1 MKVRG
6 QIYEEYF
13 KSRSHTWI
21 YQEADSAMLSQ
32 VHNKPVCCYTSNL
45 EALRAYYPN
54 FKLTVTVRN
63 ISNMGDGYWSFH
75 IDNEDMQS
83 IARFDVRTFEDANRV
98 LLIYGMR
105 LDKNCGLP
113 HLPEWNLTKV
123 MAEQLEPLVRRY
135 AKESKGY
142 YPEMQVENYKEW
154 RRILGRIIF
163 ALAMWRLD
171 DDIIDHYDYL
181 IKKFPEKEAMKKWED
196 FWNRMDEGM
205 ALFGK
210 YFGEFYM

>member
-13 KSRSHTWI
+13 KSRPQTWI

-32 VHNKPVCCYTSNL
+32 VYNKPVCCYTSNL

-83 IARFDVRTFEDANRV
+83 IAKFDVNTFQDANRV

-105 LDKNCGLP
+105 LSVGGDLP
-113 HLPEWNLTKV
+113 HLPEWNLTEV
-123 MAEQLEPLVRRY
+123 MAEQMEQLIRRY

-142 YPEMQVENYKEW
+142 YPDEAGSYKEW

-163 ALAMWRLD
+163 ALTMYSQGGD
-171 DDIIDHYDYL
+171 MVNYYDFL
-181 IKKFPEKEAMKKWED
+181 TNRFTEEEVNKKWDD
-196 FWNRMDEGM
+196 FWGRLNEGIT
-205 ALFGK
+205 LFAK
-210 YFGEFYM
+210 YFNEFYM